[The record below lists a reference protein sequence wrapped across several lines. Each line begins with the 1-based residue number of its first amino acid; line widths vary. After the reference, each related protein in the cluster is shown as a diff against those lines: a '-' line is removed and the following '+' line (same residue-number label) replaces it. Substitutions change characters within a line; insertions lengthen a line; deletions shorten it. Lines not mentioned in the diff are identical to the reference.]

1 MNNILRQTD
10 DLTVGDVIAYIS
22 TNHNYPEIAKIVGIF
37 PFGELRVQDL
47 ISGVI
52 GRVRTSRIIKLKNAD
67 GTYTF

>member
-1 MNNILRQTD
+1 MNNTLRQTD

-22 TNHNYPEIAKIVGIF
+22 SNHAYPEIAKIVGIF
-37 PFGELRVQDL
+37 PSGEVHVRDL
-47 ISGVI
+47 VSGVI